1 MWPPPLLSSRP
12 PVEQILVANVLPC
25 VFGAVTGLVLGLHE
39 VAYLLLAGPIGLLG
53 GFFAG
58 VEHRG
63 GPEGAARGALG
74 GLQFGALILA
84 VHELSGMDA
93 KADLPH
99 PAILLVVLTTGI
111 GMVLGFA
118 GGLLRERQMRRTH

>member
-1 MWPPPLLSSRP
+1 
-12 PVEQILVANVLPC
+12 VEQILVANVLPC

>member
-1 MWPPPLLSSRP
+1 
-12 PVEQILVANVLPC
+12 VANVLPC
-25 VFGAVTGLVLGLHE
+25 VFGALTGLALGLHE
-39 VAYLLLAGPIGLLG
+39 IAYLLLVGPIGLLG

-58 VEHRG
+58 LEHRG

-99 PAILLVVLTTGI
+99 PAIVLVVVTTVI

-118 GGLLRERQMRRTH
+118 GGVVREHRMRSPVADH